1 MRLASTALTVLLAL
15 LLLQCSHLATATTS
29 HDDSSYPPFTPESD
43 QDRLSA
49 QLAFSMQT
57 SDANSLAANSYIVE
71 IETPTV
77 AGSSGSVEKAISDAV
92 DKLIEN
98 VKQAHPEA
106 EVKHVYKS
114 DLFTGASFRV
124 GDETTKSH
132 LQRIQDVKNV
142 SPVRLMHHQGGA
154 SAGAKTTTF

>member
-1 MRLASTALTVLLAL
+1 MRLASTVLTVLLSL
-15 LLLQCSHLATATTS
+15 LLVQCSHLVTATS

-43 QDRLSA
+43 QDPLSA
-49 QLAFSMQT
+49 QVVFNMQ
-57 SDANSLAANSYIVE
+57 SSNADSLAANSYIVE

-77 AGSSGSVEKAISDAV
+77 AGSSGSVDKAISDAV

-142 SPVRLMHHQGGA
+142 SPVRVMHHHQGGA
-154 SAGAKTTTF
+154 SAGAKTSTF